1 MKNNKGFTLAEILG
15 VITILALLGI
25 VVFPAVE
32 KSLKESK
39 QSLYDIQISN
49 IESGARTWIAENVFS
64 IPDKEGESITLTLSQ
79 LKQDGKVDENITNPK
94 TKTLFPN
101 DMLIV
106 ITKTRGN
113 YDIDILTDTGTSTI
127 DVEYNPLSPMIVLNG
142 NILEYF
148 EYDSSSINYVDKG
161 AIASTSTGEVI
172 SNLIETEIKDYNG
185 NVINNI
191 SSNNLGEY
199 TITYSILDNDI
210 VSKAIRTVIVK
221 DTKAPIITVPSTTTI
236 SSSNASSY
244 DLIGT
249 VNVVDASEYT
259 LTTDKTLTSV
269 AGTYTITYTAID
281 IYGNT
286 SIERRKIIV
295 E

>member
-25 VVFPAVE
+25 IVFPAVE

-39 QSLYDIQISN
+39 DSLYNIQISN
-49 IESGARTWIAENVFS
+49 IESGTRAWISSNISNV
-64 IPDKEGESITLTLSQ
+64 PDKEGEKITLTLSQ
-79 LKQDGKVDENITNPK
+79 LKQSGNVDEDITNPK

-221 DTKAPIITVPSTTTI
+221 DTKAPIITVPSTTTV